1 MKRSWLARHPVGF
14 MALYTI
20 FYLSVFH
27 SLEANVPLRSILVHC
42 RLDDLI
48 PFCKYAV
55 IPYFAWFVWIP
66 FTLFYLLW
74 KAPREDFW
82 RLCLPLFS
90 GMTIALACYAVLPTA
105 LDLRP
110 YWVPGSDIF
119 AQTVRFL
126 YRTDTATNVCPSIHV
141 FNSVT
146 LLLAYYRSR
155 IFDAPRRRWMRPAA
169 AVLCVSIVCSTVL
182 LKQHSC
188 IDVALGAL
196 LALALD
202 SAFTALERS
211 QLPQVRRALRKK
223 EKATP
228 VSAFGAGRG
237 RFFISFFKTAPRAGR
252 YPAWGL
258 LSMQSPA
265 QGFPGCGAQ
274 APAAS
279 RRHTPACR

>member
-1 MKRSWLARHPVGF
+1 MKRSWLARHPIGF

-27 SLEANVPLRSILVHC
+27 HLEANVPLRSILVHC

-55 IPYFAWFVWIP
+55 IPYFAWFLWIP

-82 RLCLPLFS
+82 RLCL
-90 GMTIALACYAVLPTA
+90 
-105 LDLRP
+105 
-110 YWVPGSDIF
+110 IF
-119 AQTVRFL
+119 E
-126 YRTDTATNVCPSIHV
+126 
-141 FNSVT
+141 
-146 LLLAYYRSR
+146 
-155 IFDAPRRRWMRPAA
+155 APRRRWMRPAA

-211 QLPQVRRALRKK
+211 QLPQVWRA
-223 EKATP
+223 
-228 VSAFGAGRG
+228 
-237 RFFISFFKTAPRAGR
+237 
-252 YPAWGL
+252 
-258 LSMQSPA
+258 
-265 QGFPGCGAQ
+265 
-274 APAAS
+274 
-279 RRHTPACR
+279 

>member
-1 MKRSWLARHPVGF
+1 MKRSWLARHPIGF
-14 MALYTI
+14 MALYSI

-27 SLEANVPLRSILVHC
+27 YLEANVPLRSILVHC

-55 IPYFAWFVWIP
+55 IPYFAWFLWIP

-141 FNSVT
+141 IGSFAVYF
-146 LLLAYYRSR
+146 AARD
-155 IFDAPRRRWMRPAA
+155 IRRFRAKGWRLGFLTM
-169 AVLCVSIVCSTVL
+169 AVLISLSTVF
-182 LKQHSC
+182 LKQHSVL
-188 IDVALGAL
+188 DV
-196 LALALD
+196 LAGLAVCAAAYPLIY
-202 SAFTALERS
+202 RV
-211 QLPQVRRALRKK
+211 P
-223 EKATP
+223 
-228 VSAFGAGRG
+228 AG
-237 RFFISFFKTAPRAGR
+237 
-252 YPAWGL
+252 
-258 LSMQSPA
+258 
-265 QGFPGCGAQ
+265 
-274 APAAS
+274 AAS
-279 RRHTPACR
+279 LIPAGGLGRKRFPEL

>member
-27 SLEANVPLRSILVHC
+27 YLEANVPLRSILVHC

-55 IPYFAWFVWIP
+55 IPYFAWFLWIP

-126 YRTDTATNVCPSIHV
+126 YRTDTATNVCPSIHCQSTACMALA
-141 FNSVT
+141 FSSST
-146 LLLAYYRSR
+146 LTEKRPGLKVLA
-155 IFDAPRRRWMRPAA
+155 WVWAA
-169 AVLCVSIVCSTVL
+169 LICASTVFT
-182 LKQHSC
+182 KQHS
-188 IDVALGAL
+188 IVDVVCG
-196 LALALD
+196 LAV
-202 SAFTALERS
+202 AFVWVPVLYR
-211 QLPQVRRALRKK
+211 PHRKN
-223 EKATP
+223 
-228 VSAFGAGRG
+228 S
-237 RFFISFFKTAPRAGR
+237 
-252 YPAWGL
+252 
-258 LSMQSPA
+258 
-265 QGFPGCGAQ
+265 
-274 APAAS
+274 
-279 RRHTPACR
+279 

>member
-14 MALYTI
+14 MALYSI

-27 SLEANVPLRSILVHC
+27 YLESNVPLRSILVHC

-146 LLLAYYRSR
+146 LALAYHHCARLRGRKWLWVRVSA
-155 IFDAPRRRWMRPAA
+155 DL
-169 AVLCVSIVCSTVL
+169 LCVSIILSTML
-182 LKQHSC
+182 LKQHSV
-188 IDVALGAL
+188 IDVMGGII
-196 LALALD
+196 LALTLDAVADAVALR
-202 SAFTALERS
+202 TAPSVAYRHNHHHALPERS
-211 QLPQVRRALRKK
+211 
-223 EKATP
+223 
-228 VSAFGAGRG
+228 
-237 RFFISFFKTAPRAGR
+237 
-252 YPAWGL
+252 
-258 LSMQSPA
+258 
-265 QGFPGCGAQ
+265 
-274 APAAS
+274 
-279 RRHTPACR
+279 

>member
-1 MKRSWLARHPVGF
+1 MKRSWLARHPIGF

-155 IFDAPRRRWMRPAA
+155 CAVRFHRLLHRTAQAAQLHRCGLGCAAGTGAGQRLYRRRAQPAA
-169 AVLCVSIVCSTVL
+169 AGAES
-182 LKQHSC
+182 LK
-188 IDVALGAL
+188 L
-196 LALALD
+196 
-202 SAFTALERS
+202 
-211 QLPQVRRALRKK
+211 
-223 EKATP
+223 
-228 VSAFGAGRG
+228 
-237 RFFISFFKTAPRAGR
+237 FFR
-252 YPAWGL
+252 
-258 LSMQSPA
+258 
-265 QGFPGCGAQ
+265 
-274 APAAS
+274 
-279 RRHTPACR
+279 

>member
-1 MKRSWLARHPVGF
+1 MKRSWLARHPIGF

-20 FYLSVFH
+20 FYLSVFRY
-27 SLEANVPLRSILVHC
+27 LEANVPLRSILVHC

-55 IPYFAWFVWIP
+55 IPYFAWFLWIP

-126 YRTDTATNVCPSIHV
+126 YRTDTATNVCPSIHCQ
-141 FNSVT
+141 SSACMA
-146 LLLAYYRSR
+146 LAFSSS
-155 IFDAPRRRWMRPAA
+155 ILTEKRPGLKVLAWVWAA
-169 AVLCVSIVCSTVL
+169 LICASTVFT
-182 LKQHSC
+182 KQHS
-188 IDVALGAL
+188 IVDVVCG
-196 LALALD
+196 LAV
-202 SAFTALERS
+202 AFVWVPVLYR
-211 QLPQVRRALRKK
+211 PHRKN
-223 EKATP
+223 
-228 VSAFGAGRG
+228 S
-237 RFFISFFKTAPRAGR
+237 
-252 YPAWGL
+252 
-258 LSMQSPA
+258 
-265 QGFPGCGAQ
+265 
-274 APAAS
+274 
-279 RRHTPACR
+279 

>member
-1 MKRSWLARHPVGF
+1 MK
-14 MALYTI
+14 
-20 FYLSVFH
+20 LSQ
-27 SLEANVPLRSILVHC
+27 LRSRCRPHLWYQLYWVVYLIWFFWLDLTVTAPKYILHSP
-42 RLDDLI
+42 LDDLI

-55 IPYFAWFVWIP
+55 IPYFAWFLWIP

-211 QLPQVRRALRKK
+211 QLPQVRRA
-223 EKATP
+223 
-228 VSAFGAGRG
+228 
-237 RFFISFFKTAPRAGR
+237 
-252 YPAWGL
+252 
-258 LSMQSPA
+258 
-265 QGFPGCGAQ
+265 
-274 APAAS
+274 
-279 RRHTPACR
+279 

>member
-14 MALYTI
+14 MALYSI

-27 SLEANVPLRSILVHC
+27 YLEANVPLRSILVHC

-55 IPYFAWFVWIP
+55 IPYFAWFLWIP

-105 LDLRP
+105 LDLR
-110 YWVPGSDIF
+110 
-119 AQTVRFL
+119 L
-126 YRTDTATNVCPSIHV
+126 YR
-141 FNSVT
+141 
-146 LLLAYYRSR
+146 
-155 IFDAPRRRWMRPAA
+155 PRAQPAA
-169 AVLCVSIVCSTVL
+169 A
-182 LKQHSC
+182 
-188 IDVALGAL
+188 GAE
-196 LALALD
+196 
-202 SAFTALERS
+202 S
-211 QLPQVRRALRKK
+211 LRKK

-237 RFFISFFKTAPRAGR
+237 RFFISFFRTVPRAGR

-258 LSMQSPA
+258 LSTQSPA
-265 QGFPGCGAQ
+265 QGFPGCGAL
-274 APAAS
+274 APAAI
-279 RRHTPACR
+279 RRQTPVCR

>member
-1 MKRSWLARHPVGF
+1 MKLDQ
-14 MALYTI
+14 
-20 FYLSVFH
+20 
-27 SLEANVPLRSILVHC
+27 LRSRCRPHLWYQLYWVVYLIWFFWLDLTVTAPKYILHSP
-42 RLDDLI
+42 LDDLI

-119 AQTVRFL
+119 ARVVRFL

-146 LLLAYYRSR
+146 LLLAYYRSH

-169 AVLCVSIVCSTVL
+169 AVLCISIVCSTVL

-202 SAFTALERS
+202 SAFTAAERS
-211 QLPQVRRALRKK
+211 QLPQVRRA
-223 EKATP
+223 
-228 VSAFGAGRG
+228 
-237 RFFISFFKTAPRAGR
+237 
-252 YPAWGL
+252 
-258 LSMQSPA
+258 
-265 QGFPGCGAQ
+265 
-274 APAAS
+274 
-279 RRHTPACR
+279 

>member
-1 MKRSWLARHPVGF
+1 MKRSWLARPPVGF

-27 SLEANVPLRSILVHC
+27 YLESNVPLRSILVHC

-119 AQTVRFL
+119 ARVVRFL

-146 LLLAYYRSR
+146 LLLAYYRSH

-169 AVLCVSIVCSTVL
+169 AVLCISIVCSTVL

-196 LALALD
+196 LALVLD
-202 SAFTALERS
+202 SAFT
-211 QLPQVRRALRKK
+211 
-223 EKATP
+223 ATP

-237 RFFISFFKTAPRAGR
+237 RFFISFFRTAPRAGR
-252 YPAWGL
+252 CPAWGL
-258 LSMQSPA
+258 LPTQSPA
-265 QGFPGCGAQ
+265 QGFPGCGVP

-279 RRHTPACR
+279 RKHTPVCR

>member
-14 MALYTI
+14 MALYSI

-27 SLEANVPLRSILVHC
+27 YLESNVPLRSILVHC

-110 YWVPGSDIF
+110 TGCRAATSLRRPCAF
-119 AQTVRFL
+119 C
-126 YRTDTATNVCPSIHV
+126 TAPTPPPTS
-141 FNSVT
+141 
-146 LLLAYYRSR
+146 
-155 IFDAPRRRWMRPAA
+155 APLSM
-169 AVLCVSIVCSTVL
+169 CST
-182 LKQHSC
+182 
-188 IDVALGAL
+188 
-196 LALALD
+196 
-202 SAFTALERS
+202 R
-211 QLPQVRRALRKK
+211 
-223 EKATP
+223 
-228 VSAFGAGRG
+228 
-237 RFFISFFKTAPRAGR
+237 
-252 YPAWGL
+252 
-258 LSMQSPA
+258 
-265 QGFPGCGAQ
+265 
-274 APAAS
+274 
-279 RRHTPACR
+279 